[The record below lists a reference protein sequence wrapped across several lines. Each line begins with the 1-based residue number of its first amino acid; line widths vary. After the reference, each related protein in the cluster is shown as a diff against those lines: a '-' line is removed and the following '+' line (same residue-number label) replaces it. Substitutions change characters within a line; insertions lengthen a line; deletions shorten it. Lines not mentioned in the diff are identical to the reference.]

1 MPFHTAD
8 GLYAGLF
15 LTYHS
20 FACSESLLPRRTS
33 QTADKPKLEQ
43 LPPMEKKPSLPD
55 IKLKMEFSP
64 KKEPGATKTEP
75 KWEVEEDVK
84 PKQVFSV
91 SDFEKGDLI
100 EQLTAKNKLLLETIS
115 RLKEHIAEKGNERD
129 NLIAEKEKHDL
140 IAISGII
147 QLVCRMPG
155 LPRV

>member
-1 MPFHTAD
+1 M
-8 GLYAGLF
+8 
-15 LTYHS
+15 
-20 FACSESLLPRRTS
+20 
-33 QTADKPKLEQ
+33 DKPKFEQ

-64 KKEPGATKTEP
+64 KKEPGAIKTELKWEVEEDVKPKWEVEEDVKP

-129 NLIAEKEKHDL
+129 
-140 IAISGII
+140 S
-147 QLVCRMPG
+147 
-155 LPRV
+155 

>member
-1 MPFHTAD
+1 M
-8 GLYAGLF
+8 
-15 LTYHS
+15 
-20 FACSESLLPRRTS
+20 
-33 QTADKPKLEQ
+33 DKPKFEQ

-64 KKEPGATKTEP
+64 KKEPGAIKTELKWEVEEDVKPKWEVEEDVKPKWEVEEDVKP

-129 NLIAEKEKHDL
+129 
-140 IAISGII
+140 S
-147 QLVCRMPG
+147 
-155 LPRV
+155 